1 VYGDVKDED
10 EEITHLEPYYT
21 ILEVCEI
28 FDISKAT
35 VYKWLHGNEVQRPV
49 IPRDGWIRLPGSG
62 QIRIEGEIVKK
73 LMSGGCSPKE

>member
-1 VYGDVKDED
+1 VRDED
-10 EEITHLEPYYT
+10 EEITDFEPYYT

-49 IPRDGWIRLPGSG
+49 IPKDGWIRLPGSG

-73 LMSGGCSPKE
+73 LMSGDCSLRELDRV